1 MTKKCYILLF
11 ACLISL
17 ATHALPADSLFLFS
31 TEAIIEDICR
41 MLTETDDGAYD
52 EEALNELQE
61 QLTERSRNPI
71 NLYTAGEEDLR
82 QLHFLSETQITNLLV
97 FVHSNK
103 PVSLQELRLLNGFND
118 WELRNLLPF
127 ITLLPPTE
135 SEERLR
141 GREVFHYAKHELT
154 TRVDARNIENV
165 LRDTT
170 ISDPVFAQLKYKFN
184 YQNRVR
190 FGLALKRPTGA
201 NVSGL
206 QYGGYIQL
214 SKIGAM
220 QTLVVGDYKASFGLG
235 LVLSEPFHA
244 GKRAYLTHAGAQ
256 SDYITHYSSP
266 YSNALRGAA
275 TTIRMPL
282 IKNQFP
288 SYTELTALYSYNR
301 ENDSLK
307 RHTAGLNLTFHYR
320 KLKVGATF
328 VHKFY
333 SDSVRYYFRN
343 AAYNQHYFRG
353 KNQAVIG
360 LNARY
365 NFGRWNLFGEVAT
378 AQNQK
383 WGIASVVGLNATPRD
398 DISLT
403 ILHRYYSL
411 YWDNPLGY
419 AFSETTRLNDE
430 HGIYVGLQI
439 RTLRRWLFDIYGDF
453 FYFAGPKYRIPYYP
467 SWGYDALAEA
477 HYAPNDRLL
486 MNMRARAKGKAKQN
500 QIDLRYQLQYRLRK
514 WQLRTELNANTV
526 ADSTHNWTFGASISQ
541 DISYTFR
548 VPLVLQARLQAFY
561 IPNYNN
567 RIYSYE
573 NDVLYAFSSAFVN
586 GIGGRAYINLR
597 WRCTPWLSLYFRASE
612 TISSKITT
620 DKKNSKGIDS
630 KTDLHLLLRFTF

>member
-103 PVSLQELRLLNGFND
+103 PVSLQELRLLNGLND

-135 SEERLR
+135 SDERLR

-154 TRVDARNIENV
+154 TRVDARNIENA

-201 NVSGL
+201 NASGL
-206 QYGGYIQL
+206 QYGGYVQL
-214 SKIGAM
+214 NKIGAM

-307 RHTAGLNLTFHYR
+307 RHTAGLNLTFHHR

-353 KNQAVIG
+353 SNQAVLG
-360 LNARY
+360 ASFRY
-365 NFGRWNLFGEVAT
+365 NHGWFDAFAEIAT
-378 AQNQK
+378 AQNKENLSTFNFQLSTRDK
-383 WGIASVVGLNATPRD
+383 WGLGVLVGSRFYPTTGVTFIALY
-398 DISLT
+398 
-403 ILHRYYSL
+403 RYYSP
-411 YWDNPLGY
+411 YFDNALGY
-419 AFSETTRLNDE
+419 AFSETSRLGDENGGYLGFEITRLRNWRFS
-430 HGIYVGLQI
+430 G
-439 RTLRRWLFDIYGDF
+439 YGDV
-453 FYFAGPKYRIPYYP
+453 FYFTGPKYGIPQSP
-467 SWGYDALAEA
+467 TLGYDALAEVQYHSNQKSEIKNQKYWLA
-477 HYAPNDRLL
+477 LRL
-486 MNMRARAKGKAKQN
+486 RAKQKGEQPIYSARA
-500 QIDLRYQLQYRLRK
+500 IFD
-514 WQLRTELNANTV
+514 WQRGPWSLRTTADFEFEMQLADVNRQLTGIETVLFPASPQLASLTSSVVRELA
-526 ADSTHNWTFGASISQ
+526 HFGR
-541 DISYTFR
+541 DISPFL
-548 VPLVLQARLQAFY
+548 P
-561 IPNYNN
+561 
-567 RIYSYE
+567 
-573 NDVLYAFSSAFVN
+573 
-586 GIGGRAYINLR
+586 
-597 WRCTPWLSLYFRASE
+597 
-612 TISSKITT
+612 
-620 DKKNSKGIDS
+620 
-630 KTDLHLLLRFTF
+630 